1 MPIRSTFSPPTLRSL
16 QHDLTLSVSE
26 GQSTTAGAKESNDDI
41 IGIRIPNDEML
52 ATKGITAVIAD
63 GVSAASA
70 GRDAAE
76 TCVQGF
82 LTDYYSTPD
91 SWSVK
96 TSAHKVIT
104 SLNRW
109 LYGQTQSAGY
119 LDEKGYVTTLSILV
133 LKSRTAYLFHVG
145 DTRISLYRDGKLEQ
159 LTRDHATRI
168 SKSSTYLSRA
178 VGLGV
183 NLDVD
188 FHSIPLEEG
197 DLFVLTSDG
206 VHEYVPRNEIESILA
221 SDLTAKEP
229 SENTLD
235 IFAQTLVESAHHHH
249 SPDNLTCQLV
259 KIDKLPGAERD
270 DIYRQLTSL
279 PFPPDLKPAQK
290 IDGFR
295 VERLLYASKTS
306 QLYVVIDEDGGG
318 QRMVMKTPSVNF
330 EDDAAY
336 IERFAMEEWIGS
348 RVKNAHLNKAV
359 RSSRTRKFLY
369 HLQEYIEGP
378 TLQQW
383 LETNKSS
390 PDIPAVINI
399 TAGIIE
405 GVRALH
411 RRETLH
417 QDLKLG
423 NIILTAEHGP
433 VIIDYGS
440 CRIAG
445 MQEIKQ
451 PFHRL
456 SSLGTVDFS
465 APEYRLDLPASPK
478 SDQFS
483 IAMITYH
490 LLSGGKH
497 PYGSKWENATT
508 ASDFLQLP
516 YQPAGHHQPLV
527 PNWIDQTLK
536 KALNIN
542 ADLRYD
548 SLSEFIHDLRHPN
561 PDYLK
566 KQAIPL
572 IEKDP
577 VLFWKSVSGI
587 LFAIIIFLLFW
598 FSS

>member
-1 MPIRSTFSPPTLRSL
+1 M
-16 QHDLTLSVSE
+16 QYDLSLSVSE
-26 GQSTTAGAKESNDDI
+26 GQSTTAGVKECNDDV
-41 IGIRIPNDEML
+41 IGIRIPSDEQL

-119 LDEKGYVTTLSILV
+119 LDEKGYVTTLSILI

-145 DTRISLYRDGKLEQ
+145 DTRIHLYRNGKLEQ
-159 LTRDHATRI
+159 ITRDHATRI
-168 SKSSTYLSRA
+168 SKESTYLNRA
-178 VGLGV
+178 VGLGL
-183 NLDVD
+183 NLEVDV
-188 FHSIPLEEG
+188 HSLAIEEG
-197 DLFVLTSDG
+197 DLFILSSDG
-206 VHEYVPRNEIESILA
+206 VHDYIS
-221 SDLTAKEP
+221 P
-229 SENTLD
+229 SEFKKILSGSDHNDPLD
-235 IFAQTLVESAHHHH
+235 PIADALVNLAKKHQ

-259 KIDKLPGAERD
+259 RVQKLPGAERD
-270 DIYRQLTSL
+270 DIYRNLSAL
-279 PFPPDLKPAQK
+279 PFPPDLKPGHK
-290 IDGFR
+290 LDGFR

-306 QLYVVIDEDGGG
+306 QLYIVLDEDDEG
-318 QRMVMKTPSVNF
+318 QRLVMKTPSINF

-348 RVKNAHLNKAV
+348 RVKNTHLNKAI
-359 RSSRTRKFLY
+359 RSSRPRKFLY
-369 HLQEYIEGP
+369 HLQEYVEG
-378 TLQQW
+378 
-383 LETNKSS
+383 KSLAEWMEQS
-390 PDIPAVINI
+390 TSPPDIPTVIDI
-399 TAGIIE
+399 TSGIIE

-423 NIILTAEHGP
+423 NIILAADNTP

-445 MQEIKQ
+445 IHEIEQ
-451 PFHRL
+451 PFHRP
-456 SSLGTVDFS
+456 SALGTVDFS
-465 APEYRLDLPASPK
+465 APEYRLNLPASPK

-490 LLSGGKH
+490 LLTDGKH
-497 PYGSKWENATT
+497 PYGCKWDT
-508 ASDFLQLP
+508 ANSPASFHQLE
-516 YQPAGHHQPLV
+516 YQAASHHHPLV
-527 PNWIDQTLK
+527 PNWIDLTLK
-536 KALNIN
+536 KALSIN

-548 SLSEFIHDLRHPN
+548 SLSEFMHDLRHPN
-561 PDYLK
+561 PNYLK
-566 KQAIPL
+566 KQSLPL

-577 VLFWKSVSGI
+577 VLFWKAVSGL
-587 LFAIIIFLLFW
+587 LFGIIIFLLFW
-598 FSS
+598 FSNKF

>member
-1 MPIRSTFSPPTLRSL
+1 M
-16 QHDLTLSVSE
+16 QHDLSLAVSE
-26 GQSTTAGAKESNDDI
+26 GQSTTAGAKACNDDI
-41 IGIRIPNDEML
+41 IGIRIPNDELL

-91 SWSVK
+91 TWCVK

-119 LDEKGYVTTLSILV
+119 HDEKGYVTTLSILI

-145 DTRISLYRDGKLEQ
+145 DTRIHLYRNGKLEQ

-168 SKSSTYLSRA
+168 SKESTYLSRA
-178 VGLGV
+178 VGLGL

-188 FHSIPLEEG
+188 FHTIAIEEG
-197 DLFVLTSDG
+197 DLFILSSDG
-206 VHEYVPRNEIESILA
+206 VHDYVPPAEF
-221 SDLTAKEP
+221 K
-229 SENTLD
+229 NTLTE
-235 IFAQTLVESAHHHH
+235 AQLNNALDPIAESLVDQARNHQ

-259 KIDKLPGAERD
+259 RVDKLPGAERD
-270 DIYRQLTSL
+270 DIYRSLTSL
-279 PFPPDLKPAQK
+279 PFPPDLKPGQK
-290 IDGFR
+290 LDGFR

-306 QLYVVIDEDGGG
+306 QLYVVIDEEGDG
-318 QRMVMKTPSVNF
+318 QHLVMKTPSVNF
-330 EDDAAY
+330 GDDAAY

-348 RVKNAHLNKAV
+348 RVKNSHLNKGI
-359 RSSRTRKFLY
+359 RSARPRKFLY
-369 HLQEYIEGP
+369 HLQEYIEGI
-378 TLQQW
+378 TLAEW
-383 LETNKSS
+383 MKNSGSTT
-390 PDIPAVINI
+390 DIPTVINI

-423 NIILTAEHGP
+423 NIILTADNTP

-445 MQEIKQ
+445 IQEIEQ
-451 PFHRL
+451 PFHRP
-456 SSLGTVDFS
+456 SALGTVNFS
-465 APEYRLDLPASPK
+465 APEYRLNLPASPK

-490 LLSGGKH
+490 LLTKGKH
-497 PYGSKWENATT
+497 PYDSKWDT
-508 ASDFLQLP
+508 AANPADFHQLK
-516 YQPAGHHQPLV
+516 YTPASHYQPLV
-527 PNWIDQTLK
+527 PNWIDLTLK
-536 KALNIN
+536 KALNVST
-542 ADLRYD
+542 DLRYD
-548 SLSEFIHDLRHPN
+548 SLSEFMHDLRHPN
-561 PDYLK
+561 PEYLK
-566 KQAIPL
+566 KQSLPL

-577 VLFWKSVSGI
+577 VLFWKALSGL
-587 LFAIIIFLLFW
+587 LFSIIVFLLLW
-598 FSS
+598 FSNNS

>member
-1 MPIRSTFSPPTLRSL
+1 M
-16 QHDLTLSVSE
+16 QHDLTLKVSE
-26 GQSTTAGAKESNDDI
+26 GQSTTAGAKDENDDI
-41 IGIRIPNDEML
+41 IGIRIPADEAL

-82 LTDYYSTPD
+82 LNDYYSTPD

-119 LDEKGYVTTLSILV
+119 LDEKGYVTTLSILI

-159 LTRDHATRI
+159 LTRDHSTRI

-178 VGLGV
+178 IGLGV
-183 NLDVD
+183 NLEVD
-188 FHSIPLEEG
+188 FHSLAIEEG
-197 DLFVLTSDG
+197 DLLVLTSDG
-206 VHEYVPRNEIESILA
+206 VHEYVSRAETEAILA
-221 SDLTAKEP
+221 SEP
-229 SENTLD
+229 KGDHLD
-235 IFAQTLVESAHHHH
+235 FFAEALVQKAHQNH

-259 KIDKLPGAERD
+259 KVDKLPGAERD
-270 DIYRQLTSL
+270 DIYRQLSSL
-279 PFPPDLKPAQK
+279 PFPPDLKPGQK

-295 VERLLYASKTS
+295 VESLLYASKTS
-306 QLYVVIDEDGGG
+306 QLYVVTDEEGKGE
-318 QRMVMKTPSVNF
+318 RMVMKTPSVNF

-359 RSSRTRKFLY
+359 RLVRTRKFLY
-369 HLQEYIEGP
+369 HLQEYIEGR

-383 LETNKSS
+383 IDENNGA
-390 PDIPAVINI
+390 PDIPSIISI

-423 NIILTAEHGP
+423 NIILTKDLSP

-445 MQEIKQ
+445 MQEIEQ
-451 PFHRL
+451 PFNRQAA
-456 SSLGTVDFS
+456 LGTVDFS
-465 APEYRLDLPASPK
+465 APEYRLDLPASPR

-490 LLSGGKH
+490 LLTGGKH
-497 PYGSKWENATT
+497 PYGSKWESATT
-508 ASDFLQLP
+508 AADFHQLT
-516 YQPAGHHQPLV
+516 YRPASHSQPLV
-527 PNWIDQTLK
+527 PTWIDQTLK
-536 KALNIN
+536 KALSIN

-561 PDYLK
+561 PQYLK
-566 KQAIPL
+566 KQALPL
-572 IEKDP
+572 IEKNP
-577 VLFWKSVSGI
+577 VLFWKLLCGI
-587 LFAIIIFLLFW
+587 LFAIIILLLFRL
-598 FSS
+598 SS